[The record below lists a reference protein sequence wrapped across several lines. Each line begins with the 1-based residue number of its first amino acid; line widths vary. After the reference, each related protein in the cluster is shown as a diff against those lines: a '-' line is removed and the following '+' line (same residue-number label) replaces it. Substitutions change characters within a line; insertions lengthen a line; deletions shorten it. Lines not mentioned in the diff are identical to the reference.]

1 VNDTFLNTEWY
12 SYSAAVA
19 GALWGVS
26 LQPDFGRITLR
37 TKAWRCLLAILLAF
51 FIGPGLLHTYFK
63 GASTQVSTA
72 IMFGLSMAAL
82 TVVPIV
88 LRRVQ
93 LLAKTG
99 KLWGLPED
107 RQ

>member
-1 VNDTFLNTEWY
+1 MHDLFANTSWY
-12 SYSAAVA
+12 AYSAAFG

-26 LQPDFGRITLR
+26 LQSDFASISLK
-37 TKAWRCLLAILLAF
+37 TKAWRFLLAVVLAF
-51 FIGPGLLHTYFK
+51 CIGPGLLHAYFRD
-63 GASTQVSTA
+63 ASTPVATA
-72 IMFGLSMAAL
+72 IIFAISLGSL

-88 LRRVQ
+88 MRRVQ

-107 RQ
+107 KQ

>member
-1 VNDTFLNTEWY
+1 MTEWLVAVWFPF
-12 SYSAAVA
+12 SASLA

-26 LQPDFGRITLR
+26 LQSDFSSISIRS
-37 TKAWRCLLAILLAF
+37 KAWRCCLAVALALC
-51 FIGPGLLHTYFK
+51 IGPGVIHTYFARVDPK
-63 GASTQVSTA
+63 VSTA
-72 IMFGLSMAAL
+72 IMFVISLASL

-99 KLWGLPED
+99 RLWGLPED
-107 RQ
+107 KQ

>member
-1 VNDTFLNTEWY
+1 MNDVLLNSEWY
-12 SYSAAVA
+12 AWSAAVA

-26 LQPDFGRITLR
+26 LQPDFGKINLK

-51 FIGPGLLHTYFK
+51 FIGPGLMHTYFS
-63 GASTQVSTA
+63 GAPTQVSTA
-72 IMFGLSMAAL
+72 IMFGISMAAL

-107 RQ
+107 KQ

>member
-1 VNDTFLNTEWY
+1 MNDILFNNEWY

-26 LQPDFGRITLR
+26 LQPDFGRISLK

-63 GASTQVSTA
+63 DASMQASTAV
-72 IMFGLSMAAL
+72 MFGLSMAAL

-107 RQ
+107 SQ

>member
-1 VNDTFLNTEWY
+1 MNELIVNSEWY

-26 LQPDFGRITLR
+26 LQPDFGKITLK

-51 FIGPGLLHTYFK
+51 FIGPGLLHTYFTN
-63 GASTQVSTA
+63 APMQVATA
-72 IMFGLSMAAL
+72 IMFGISMAAL

-107 RQ
+107 KQ

>member
-1 VNDTFLNTEWY
+1 MNEALVNSEWY

-26 LQPDFGRITLR
+26 LQSDFGRITLKA
-37 TKAWRCLLAILLAF
+37 KAWRCLLAILLAF
-51 FIGPGLLHTYFK
+51 FIGPGLLHSYFK
-63 GASTQVSTA
+63 GASMQVSTA

-107 RQ
+107 KQ

>member
-1 VNDTFLNTEWY
+1 MHDLFSNAQWY
-12 SYSAAVA
+12 AYSAAFG

-26 LQPDFGRITLR
+26 LQPDFASISIK
-37 TKAWRCLLAILLAF
+37 TKAWRFTLAVVLAF
-51 FIGPGLLHTYFK
+51 CIGPGLLHTWFSD
-63 GASTQVSTA
+63 ASTQVSTA
-72 IMFGLSMAAL
+72 VMFAVSCGAL

-88 LRRVQ
+88 MRRVQ

-107 RQ
+107 KQ

>member
-1 VNDTFLNTEWY
+1 MNDWLVNSEWY
-12 SYSAAVA
+12 AWSAAVA

-26 LQPDFGRITLR
+26 LQPDFGTIGIK
-37 TKAWRCLLAILLAF
+37 TKAWRCLLAVLLALF
-51 FIGPGLLHTYFK
+51 VGPGLLHVWFDN
-63 GASTQVSTA
+63 ASTPVTTA
-72 IMFGLSMAAL
+72 ITFAISCGAL

-88 LRRVQ
+88 MRRVQ

-107 RQ
+107 KQ